1 MRVNRIDSR
10 MEFEW
15 DEAKSD
21 ATFALRGFDFAHAAL
36 VFADPLRIERLDS
49 RKDYGEPRWQTIGEV
64 EGAVIFVAFT
74 VRDTVIRVISARRA
88 HDNEER
94 QYHASHR

>member
-1 MRVNRIDSR
+1 MQ
-10 MEFEW
+10 FEW

-21 ATFALRGFDFAHAAL
+21 ATFERRGFDFAYAAL

-49 RKDYGEPRWQTIGEV
+49 RQDYGESRWQTVGAI
-64 EGAVIFVAFT
+64 EGDVIFVAFT
-74 VRDTVIRVISARRA
+74 MRSTVTRIISARRA

-94 QYHASHR
+94 EYHENHR